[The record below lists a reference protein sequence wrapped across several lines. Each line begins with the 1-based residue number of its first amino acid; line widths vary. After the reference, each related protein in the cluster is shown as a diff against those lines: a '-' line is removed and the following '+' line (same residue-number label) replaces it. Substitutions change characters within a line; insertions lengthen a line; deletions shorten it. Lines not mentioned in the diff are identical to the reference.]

1 MSFYEKSG
9 SKAAGGTHRRTWDTT
24 EYSIKANERAVKE
37 QEEAEARSG
46 KKSKKPKLPD
56 GIKAPPPK
64 KLLEA
69 RKEAFFLRIP
79 VFEVDLESRIGKQV
93 VINKTAGASDASGG
107 YHCDICDCTIKD
119 SINYL
124 DHINGNGNMGY
135 SMRIKRSTIDDIKAK
150 LAEKREKQEVDK
162 RKKDDDIEE
171 ELREEEAK
179 MADWKRQK
187 RDQKSRK
194 RAAPRDDADEEDE
207 TVALDPADDE
217 LYQMMGLSG
226 FGGSK
231 KNN

>member
-69 RKEAFFLRIP
+69 RKEA
-79 VFEVDLESRIGKQV
+79 VDLESRIGKQV

-124 DHINGNGNMGY
+124 DHINGKSHQRNMGY

-150 LAEKREKQEVDK
+150 LAEKREKQEVNK

-194 RAAPRDDADEEDE
+194 RAAPRDADEEDE